1 MKIRNFF
8 LSIVIVAFSSISLSA
23 GCPPNPN
30 CQGLSKCKIPHS
42 SSIKC
47 TSSCSGA
54 KCNVKGGGASASS
67 NTHSNGEKCNC
78 FKDTSGNCNAKCP
91 NAK

>member
-1 MKIRNFF
+1 MKIKNFL
-8 LSIVIVAFSSISLSA
+8 LSFVVVAFSSISLSA

-30 CQGLSKCKIPHS
+30 CQSVTKCNIPHS
-42 SSIKC
+42 KNVKC
-47 TSSCSGA
+47 TSSCGGI
-54 KCNVKGGGASASS
+54 KCNIKVGGSS
-67 NTHSNGEKCNC
+67 SSSTHADGGKCDC